1 MGKVYEAL
9 QRAEAER
16 GRRGAPAAGVSAPA
30 APAVERARARAREGR
45 LARLVS
51 WVTSALR
58 AAPEADDA
66 NSYNKRRIA
75 LLQPDSFVSEQF
87 RTLRARLDALAAERP
102 VRTIAV
108 TSAMPNEG
116 KTTAALNLALV
127 SSMALDRRVLLV
139 DCDLRR
145 PKLHIA
151 LGLRPEVG
159 LAEILGGEADAAR
172 AIVRVEGTNL
182 HVLPVR
188 TTPSNPS
195 ELLASDRMRALVE
208 ELARSWDQVIFDLPP
223 TLALPDAKTVSELT
237 DGLVFVVRANQTPRD
252 DVSAALDVLDR
263 RRVLGLVMN
272 GVESEQRR
280 YGY

>member
-16 GRRGAPAAGVSAPA
+16 GRRGAPVTGVTAPVAPGIERSRRQAGQ
-30 APAVERARARAREGR
+30 GR
-45 LARLVS
+45 LARLRGWLASFAGEVE
-51 WVTSALR
+51 
-58 AAPEADDA
+58 PEDA
-66 NSYNKRRIA
+66 NSFNKRRIA
-75 LLQPDSFVSEQF
+75 LLQPDSFVAEQF

-108 TSAMPNEG
+108 TSAMPEEG
-116 KTTAALNLALV
+116 KTTAALNLAIV
-127 SSMALDRRVLLV
+127 SSMNLGRRVLLV

-145 PKLHIA
+145 PKLHVA
-151 LGLRPEVG
+151 LGLRPECG
-159 LAEILGGEADAAR
+159 LAEVLKGEGTVER
-172 AIVRVEGTNL
+172 AIVPVEGTNL

-188 TTPSNPS
+188 ATPPNPS
-195 ELLASDRMRALVE
+195 ELLASDRMRSLVE

-223 TLALPDAKTVSELT
+223 TLALPDAKTLSELT

-252 DVSAALDVLDR
+252 DVAAALDILDR
-263 RRVLGLVMN
+263 RRVLGIVLN
-272 GVESEQRR
+272 GIESESKR